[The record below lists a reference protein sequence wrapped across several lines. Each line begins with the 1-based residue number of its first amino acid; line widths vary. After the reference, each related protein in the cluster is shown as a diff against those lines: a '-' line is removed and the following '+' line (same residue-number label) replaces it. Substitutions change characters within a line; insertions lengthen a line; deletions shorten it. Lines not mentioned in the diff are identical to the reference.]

1 MMPSGTAMHDAK
13 MVTASEPI
21 IRGKMPN
28 SGGSDV
34 GYHKCPVRK
43 SQRGIVR
50 KQRQPSIKT
59 GRA

>member
-43 SQRGIVR
+43 SQRG
-50 KQRQPSIKT
+50 
-59 GRA
+59 